1 MVTFAQIGGGL
12 VPLAAQLITVGL
24 VQQLLFE
31 ALYRKYSCP
40 CLRASRWPENNAHI
54 STNAETHLL
63 SISISSDRRV
73 GLLCSEFLELYYR
86 VIKEEQS
93 LRQSFLTNGEK
104 PGAMHA
110 SGHSRII
117 FRWQRFA
124 IVLAVFRR
132 LLVAVCGRLAFRRRF
147 AVMLCALRW
156 PFSAVLLQV
165 LIVAVMLLACG
176 RFPRRR
182 RGLSAAKVRE
192 ESANDIAADNKTIF
206 SSLHPLFLCALR
218 FQQIK
223 MERQWSSC

>member
-1 MVTFAQIGGGL
+1 
-12 VPLAAQLITVGL
+12 
-24 VQQLLFE
+24 
-31 ALYRKYSCP
+31 
-40 CLRASRWPENNAHI
+40 
-54 STNAETHLL
+54 
-63 SISISSDRRV
+63 V

-93 LRQSFLTNGEK
+93 LRQSFLTNGEKK

-182 RGLSAAKVRE
+182 RGIIGRKGQE

-206 SSLHPLFLCALR
+206 FIATSFIFMCFEISANKNGETMEFLLISVIRSAGD
-218 FQQIK
+218 
-223 MERQWSSC
+223 